1 MKKVQYDIMRCEDG
15 VTRAVPIVDGS
26 MVDPSIKIREEQ
38 QKEEKKKEKPKNVI
52 SIQDRLQGKVEEM
65 ISAVEGKVDDFI
77 DSGYKMKYEA
87 YNHLLDLGCKAAH
100 ARKMRPMYLECY
112 NELVDVYNKEDDYV
126 QEAWSHLKPKTI
138 QKMMDFYGMIL
149 DDIDRIIK
157 NASAQRKP
165 RKKKEVSTTKL
176 LKTFKYQKESPEF
189 KLVSINPE
197 KIIGASEL
205 WIFNTRYKTLGVY
218 YAQNTVR
225 GFSVKGCTIQH
236 FDKET
241 SMQKTARKPMEALSG
256 LNKRS
261 LKKSLKDMKTKD
273 QILTGRINAQTI
285 LLGAF

>member
-1 MKKVQYDIMRCEDG
+1 MKKEFDLMLCDDG
-15 VTRAVPIVDGS
+15 VTRSVPIVNGIKI
-26 MVDPSIKIREEQ
+26 DPSKGKPKEIK
-38 QKEEKKKEKPKNVI
+38 KEEKPEKPKI
-52 SIQDRLQGKVEEM
+52 SIQDRINNQVYDFVSS
-65 ISAVEGKVDDFI
+65 IEGVIDDFVI
-77 DSGYKMKYEA
+77 SNYKLKCDFYKQLTEA
-87 YNHLLDLGCKAAH
+87 GCKSVH
-100 ARKMRPMYLECY
+100 ARKMRKIYLESY
-112 NELVDVYNKEDDYV
+112 NEFVDVYNKEDDYV

-138 QKMMDFYGMIL
+138 QKMMDFHGMIL

-165 RKKKEVSTTKL
+165 RKTKVVSTSKL
-176 LKTFKYQKESPEF
+176 LKTFKYQKDSPEF

-261 LKKSLKDMKTKD
+261 LRKSLKDMKTKD
-273 QILTGRINAQTI
+273 QTLTGRINAQTI

>member
-1 MKKVQYDIMRCEDG
+1 MMIKKEYDLMLCDDG
-15 VTRAVPIVDGS
+15 ITRAVPIVNG
-26 MVDPSIKIREEQ
+26 MKQDPSLNKP
-38 QKEEKKKEKPKNVI
+38 KEKKKEEKPEKPKI
-52 SIQDRLQGKVEEM
+52 SIQDRINNQVSDFV
-65 ISAVEGKVDDFI
+65 SAVEGVIDDFI
-77 DSGYKMKYEA
+77 VSNYKLKHDFYKQLTEA
-87 YNHLLDLGCKAAH
+87 GCKSVH
-100 ARKMRPMYLECY
+100 ARKMRQTYLQAY
-112 NELVDVYNKEDDYV
+112 NEFVDVYNKDDEYLE
-126 QEAWSHLKPKTI
+126 EAWGYLKPKTVK
-138 QKMMDFYGMIL
+138 KMMDFHGMIL

-165 RKKKEVSTTKL
+165 RKTKVVSTSKL
-176 LKTFKYQKESPEF
+176 LKTFKYQKDSPEF

-261 LKKSLKDMKTKD
+261 LRKSLKDMKTKD
-273 QILTGRINAQTI
+273 QTLTGRINAQTI

>member
-1 MKKVQYDIMRCEDG
+1 MLCDDG
-15 VTRAVPIVDGS
+15 ITRAVPIVNG
-26 MVDPSIKIREEQ
+26 MKQDPSLNKP
-38 QKEEKKKEKPKNVI
+38 KEKKKEEKPEKPKI
-52 SIQDRLQGKVEEM
+52 SIQDRINNQVYDFVSS
-65 ISAVEGKVDDFI
+65 IEGVIDDFI
-77 DSGYKMKYEA
+77 VSNYKLKHDFYKQLTEA
-87 YNHLLDLGCKAAH
+87 GCKSVH
-100 ARKMRPMYLECY
+100 ARKMRQMYLQAY
-112 NELVDVYNKEDDYV
+112 NEFVDVYNAEDEYLE
-126 QEAWSHLKPKTI
+126 EAWGYLKPKTVK
-138 QKMMDFYGMIL
+138 KMMDFHGMIL

-165 RKKKEVSTTKL
+165 RKTKVVSTSKL
-176 LKTFKYQKESPEF
+176 LKTFKYQKDSPEF

-261 LKKSLKDMKTKD
+261 LRKSLKDMKTKD
-273 QILTGRINAQTI
+273 QTLTGRINAQTI

>member
-1 MKKVQYDIMRCEDG
+1 MMIKKEYDLMLCDDG
-15 VTRAVPIVDGS
+15 ITRAVPIVNG
-26 MVDPSIKIREEQ
+26 MKQDPSLNKP
-38 QKEEKKKEKPKNVI
+38 KEKKKEEKPEKPKI
-52 SIQDRLQGKVEEM
+52 SIQDRINNQVYDFVSS
-65 ISAVEGKVDDFI
+65 IEGVIDDFI
-77 DSGYKMKYEA
+77 VSNYKLKHDFYKQLTEA
-87 YNHLLDLGCKAAH
+87 GCKSVH
-100 ARKMRPMYLECY
+100 ARKMRQVYLESY
-112 NELVDVYNKEDDYV
+112 NQFVDVYNKDDEYLE
-126 QEAWSHLKPKTI
+126 EAWGYLKPKTVK
-138 QKMMDFYGMIL
+138 KMMDFHGMIL

-165 RKKKEVSTTKL
+165 RKTKVVSTSKL
-176 LKTFKYQKESPEF
+176 LKTFKYQKDSPEF

-261 LKKSLKDMKTKD
+261 LRKSLKDMKTKD
-273 QILTGRINAQTI
+273 QTLTGRINAQTI

>member
-1 MKKVQYDIMRCEDG
+1 MMIKKEYDLMLCDDG
-15 VTRAVPIVDGS
+15 ITRAVPIVNG
-26 MVDPSIKIREEQ
+26 MKQDPSLNKP
-38 QKEEKKKEKPKNVI
+38 KEKKKEEKPEKPKI
-52 SIQDRLQGKVEEM
+52 SIQDRINNQVSDFV
-65 ISAVEGKVDDFI
+65 SAVEGVIDDFI
-77 DSGYKMKYEA
+77 VSNYKLKHDFYKQLTEA
-87 YNHLLDLGCKAAH
+87 GCKSVH
-100 ARKMRPMYLECY
+100 ARKMRQVYLELY
-112 NELVDVYNKEDDYV
+112 NQFVDVYNKDDEYLE
-126 QEAWSHLKPKTI
+126 EAWGYLKPKTVK
-138 QKMMDFYGMIL
+138 KMMDFHGMIL

-165 RKKKEVSTTKL
+165 RKTKVVSTSKL
-176 LKTFKYQKESPEF
+176 LKTFKYQKDSPEF

-261 LKKSLKDMKTKD
+261 LRKSLKDMKTKD
-273 QILTGRINAQTI
+273 QTLTGRINAQTI

>member
-1 MKKVQYDIMRCEDG
+1 MKKEFDLMLCDDG
-15 VTRAVPIVDGS
+15 VTRSVPIIDGVK
-26 MVDPSIKIREEQ
+26 VDPSKGKPKEIK
-38 QKEEKKKEKPKNVI
+38 KEEKPEKPKI
-52 SIQDRLQGKVEEM
+52 SIQDRITNQVYDFVSS
-65 ISAVEGKVDDFI
+65 IEGVIDDFI
-77 DSGYKMKYEA
+77 ISNYKLKYDFYKQLTEA
-87 YNHLLDLGCKAAH
+87 GCKSVH
-100 ARKMRPMYLECY
+100 ARKMRKIYLESY

-138 QKMMDFYGMIL
+138 QKMMDFNGMIL
-149 DDIDRIIK
+149 DDIDLIIK